1 MRSLIKDDVLYQKCL
16 KQHSEHIDKIKQT
29 YRSSL
34 KEKMSNA
41 ASEYYNTQVMLSR
54 YLPKMRLISPIT

>member
-1 MRSLIKDDVLYQKCL
+1 MHSLIKDDVLYQQCL

-34 KEKMSNA
+34 KKRMTDA
-41 ASEYYNTQVMLSR
+41 ASEYYNTQVMQSR

>member
-1 MRSLIKDDVLYQKCL
+1 MNDVIKNDPLFKRCL
-16 KQHSEHIDKIKQT
+16 KQHSEHIKLIQQT